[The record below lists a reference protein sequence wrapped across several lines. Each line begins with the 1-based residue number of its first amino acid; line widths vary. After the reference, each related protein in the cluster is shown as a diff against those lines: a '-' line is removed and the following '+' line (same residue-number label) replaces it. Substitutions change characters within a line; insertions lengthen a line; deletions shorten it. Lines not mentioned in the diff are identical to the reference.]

1 MPSNPFRL
9 LKQDPSG
16 ARYGELSFA
25 RGTVPTPTFMPVG
38 TLAAVKGVTPAQV
51 AETGAGICLANT
63 YHLALQPGSDKI
75 AKLGGLH
82 SFMGWKR
89 PILTDSGGFQVF
101 SLPKKEVSEEGVT
114 FAFEKGDAPMK
125 LSPERSIE
133 IQEQLGADVAMVFD
147 ECLEYPCSE
156 ARAAESI
163 ERTYRWEKRSLAAHR
178 RADQLLFGIVQ
189 GSTYPNLRKRSAQQ
203 IVSLGFDGYAIG
215 GVSVGE
221 GIELLKKIV
230 GWTAPFLPAD
240 RARYLMGVGLPEDIF
255 AAVERGIDMFDC
267 VIPTRYARGGT
278 LFTVRGKIRINHRK
292 YRRDGYPVDKSCD
305 CYTCA
310 NFPRAYLQHLFT
322 AREPLGETLATIHNL
337 RFYQR
342 MMERIRESIGQSR
355 FTELRDA
362 FLGEMHA
369 LDEDEPESP
378 PPQNAEDPRS
388 APSAVD
394 RHAERRTGRRER
406 R

>member
-1 MPSNPFRL
+1 MPNPFRL

-16 ARYGELSFA
+16 ARLGELALA

-38 TLAAVKGVTPAQV
+38 TLAAVKGVTPVQV

-63 YHLALQPGSDKI
+63 YHLALQPGADKI

-82 SFMGWKR
+82 AFMGWKR

-101 SLPKKEVSEEGVT
+101 SLPKREVNEEGVT
-114 FAFEKGDAPMK
+114 FTFEKGDAPMK

-133 IQEQLGADVAMVFD
+133 IQEQLGSDIAMVFD
-147 ECLEYPCSE
+147 ECIEYPCTE

-163 ERTYRWEKRSLAAHR
+163 ERTYRWEKRSLAAHK

-189 GSTYPNLRKRSAQQ
+189 GSTFPALRKRSAQQ

-221 GIELLKKIV
+221 GLELLKKIV
-230 GWTAPFLPAD
+230 SVTAPHLPAD

-267 VIPTRYARGGT
+267 VIPTRYGRGGT
-278 LFTVRGKIRINHRK
+278 LFTVRGRIRINHRK

-310 NFPRAYLQHLFT
+310 TFPRAYLQHLFT

-342 MMERIRESIGQSR
+342 MMERIRESIEQSR
-355 FTELRDA
+355 FAELRDA

-369 LDEDEPESP
+369 LDADDSEEPAP
-378 PPQNAEDPRS
+378 PSTGEPLRERGFDDGRS
-388 APSAVD
+388 VRTKS
-394 RHAERRTGRRER
+394 RRGRR
-406 R
+406 